1 MNIQYVLLTYV
12 LMLYKRDPE
21 ETILPHLCLH
31 VLTHL
36 REHHTS
42 GVTKTGVLMLPYVDT
57 YSIVH
62 AIWMKE
68 EYIELQSKGVLM
80 LFLRRAR

>member
-1 MNIQYVLLTYV
+1 MILYCIVSTYLFVLINYIL
-12 LMLYKRDPE
+12 
-21 ETILPHLCLH
+21 LPHLCLQ
-31 VLTHL
+31 VFTNI

-42 GVTKTGVLMLPYVDT
+42 GVTNTGVLMLPYVDT

-68 EYIELQSKGVLM
+68 E
-80 LFLRRAR
+80 